1 MTILIFVQLSPIVAE
16 ASTVPEIKAESAVL
30 IDVDSGKILY
40 EKDIHKQAYPA
51 SMTKILTAVLVLEN
65 LDLDET
71 VTVGDEVKN
80 IGLDSSTSG
89 LKPGETMTVEDL
101 MWALLL
107 PSGNDAA
114 YTAAVTVA
122 RKKSGNDSMS
132 TQEAMSYFAE
142 MLNKKASELGA
153 KNTHFVNPDGYH
165 DENHYSSAYDIA
177 LFSIEAMKHDLIRE
191 IVKTRVLETS
201 GPDGEHRLWVN
212 RNELVNQYGKYYYQP
227 ATGIKTGHTSYS
239 GFCLAAS
246 ASKGGMNLVSV
257 VMNEPDEESR
267 WLDTTALFEYGFN
280 SFTMHTFFEKGQTLA
295 SVKVGKKY
303 RKEEVTLGVQAETGF
318 SDLILTDNISK
329 IEQTIQ
335 WDPNLILDTDENGE
349 VKLSGP
355 ISQGQVVGKAIY
367 TIDGKTIAETNLLS
381 SATVME
387 KDAVDSI
394 LQVLEQIYKVRYVL
408 IAVAAL
414 ILILILIRSINK
426 ARTKKK
432 KW

>member
-1 MTILIFVQLSPIVAE
+1 MKRVFCLLMTILIFVQLSPIVAE

-212 RNELVNQYGKYYYQP
+212 RNELVNQYGKYYLP
-227 ATGIKTGHTSYS
+227 
-239 GFCLAAS
+239 
-246 ASKGGMNLVSV
+246 
-257 VMNEPDEESR
+257 
-267 WLDTTALFEYGFN
+267 
-280 SFTMHTFFEKGQTLA
+280 
-295 SVKVGKKY
+295 Y
-303 RKEEVTLGVQAETGF
+303 R
-318 SDLILTDNISK
+318 
-329 IEQTIQ
+329 
-335 WDPNLILDTDENGE
+335 
-349 VKLSGP
+349 
-355 ISQGQVVGKAIY
+355 
-367 TIDGKTIAETNLLS
+367 
-381 SATVME
+381 
-387 KDAVDSI
+387 
-394 LQVLEQIYKVRYVL
+394 
-408 IAVAAL
+408 
-414 ILILILIRSINK
+414 
-426 ARTKKK
+426 
-432 KW
+432 